1 MFAIESEYPKKFQW
15 FSDGKYFPEKN
26 PILLK
31 CELKKKFTAP
41 FVIYFIDIFFLQKL
55 HFKSTYAY
63 FIEKVS
69 HTFMIYYLPQ
79 GYHAALNL

>member
-1 MFAIESEYPKKFQW
+1 MSGFFPPIYGYLGTYMFAIESEYPKKFQW

-41 FVIYFIDIFFLQKL
+41 FVIYFIDIFSLQKL
-55 HFKSTYAY
+55 HFKVY
-63 FIEKVS
+63 K
-69 HTFMIYYLPQ
+69 
-79 GYHAALNL
+79 